1 MKNSYSEVK
10 NENDE
15 VASRINKKFGF
26 RQIRFHHVN
35 FNDRK
40 LEKMIGI
47 KPSSVPDQD
56 SILDS
61 MGKTK
66 INDKMTDS
74 EIASALSPD
83 EMKVYRYS
91 KSLNRIVW
99 NRVRNSVVN
108 SVSYLLEI
116 EVYSNHFQSLKI
128 N

>member
-1 MKNSYSEVK
+1 M
-10 NENDE
+10 
-15 VASRINKKFGF
+15 
-26 RQIRFHHVN
+26 
-35 FNDRK
+35 
-40 LEKMIGI
+40 
-47 KPSSVPDQD
+47 
-56 SILDS
+56 LDS

-108 SVSYLLEI
+108 SVSHL
-116 EVYSNHFQSLKI
+116 
-128 N
+128 